1 MTDEALM
8 SCAREAMRQAYAP
21 YSGFRVGAAL
31 LTGSGRVYQGCNVE
45 NASYGATICA
55 ERTAIVKAV
64 SEGEREFDTIAIICS
79 EERQAYPCGICLQVM
94 SEFFLDGRVLLEDGA
109 GIHSYQLRNLLPSAF
124 RLSHDLGQDF
134 EEPAEDTGID
144 RD

>member
-8 SCAREAMRQAYAP
+8 SCAREAMKQAYAP

-31 LTGSGRVYQGCNVE
+31 LAESGRVYQGCNVE
-45 NASYGATICA
+45 NASFGATICA

-64 SEGEREFDTIAIICS
+64 SEGERKVDTIAIICS

-94 SEFFLDGRVLLEDGA
+94 SEFFQDGRVLLEDGT
-109 GIHSYQLRNLLPSAF
+109 GIHCYRVRDLLPSAF
-124 RLSHDLGQDF
+124 QLSQNIHQDIK
-134 EEPAEDTGID
+134 EQLEDTGVD

>member
-8 SCAREAMRQAYAP
+8 SCAREAMKQAYAP

-64 SEGEREFDTIAIICS
+64 SEGEREFDTIAIKCS

-109 GIHSYQLRNLLPSAF
+109 GIHSYQFCDLLPSAF
-124 RLSHDLGQDF
+124 RLSHDLGQDL
-134 EEPAEDTGID
+134 EKPDEDTGID